1 MAGKR
6 DPAARRL
13 RVERFTARTQAGISI
28 LLGVVAGVITLLVG
42 SLAVGALVGLD
53 VADTVYMTWVWSAI
67 WWLDADE
74 SARLA
79 QREDPTRT
87 AADVM
92 LLSAALVS
100 LVAVGFVIGG
110 AAKLTGGAELERVGL
125 GLASVVLSWG
135 LVHTIFTLRYAQ
147 MYYAGSPGGVDFNT
161 HARPAFSDFAYLA
174 LTIGMTFQ
182 VSDTDLHTIEFR
194 RTALRHALLSYV
206 FGVGIVATTINL
218 IASLTSK

>member
-1 MAGKR
+1 MADKR
-6 DPAARRL
+6 GAAARPV
-13 RVERFTARTQAGISI
+13 RVERFTARTQAGVAI
-28 LLGVVAGVITLLVG
+28 LIGAVAGVITVLVG
-42 SLAVGALVGLD
+42 SLALGTLVGLD
-53 VADTVYMTWVWSAI
+53 VATAVYMTWVWSAI

-74 SARLA
+74 SARIA

-87 AADVM
+87 AAHVM
-92 LLSAALVS
+92 LLSAAVVS

-110 AAKLTGGAELERVGL
+110 AAKLTGAAELQRVGL
-125 GLASVVLSWG
+125 GLASVVLAWG

-182 VSDTDLHTIEFR
+182 VSDTDLHTNEFR

-218 IASLTSK
+218 IASITSK